1 MAIVLDGTTGI
12 NTPAVTGITTPV
24 SVAQGGTGLASVG
37 TSGNLLTSNGTA
49 WVSTAPPSGSQWTTS
64 GSDIYYSTGK
74 VLAGLS
80 TPVSGGASLQTANGL
95 TFPATQS
102 AISNANTLD
111 DYEEGT
117 WSPVP
122 VSFGISGAYASY
134 GYYIKVGRFVWIS
147 MAIYASAGFS
157 ATGGTSYYTG
167 LPFAPL
173 DNVPC
178 TTSYNGNRLGY
189 IAGHV
194 TTDSRLYSPTL
205 SGTTWFNYVAMYQVA

>member
-157 ATGGTSYYTG
+157 ATGGNFLLY
-167 LPFAPL
+167 
-173 DNVPC
+173 
-178 TTSYNGNRLGY
+178 R
-189 IAGHV
+189 V
-194 TTDSRLYSPTL
+194 TFCSFR
-205 SGTTWFNYVAMYQVA
+205 